1 MSYQDNRQNSY
12 YKRYNK
18 RYAKANN
25 KMIKSVVTNKLTAYK
40 TKYVKAPTY
49 NSNRMTAQQIQQYVP
64 PVFASPSKYIKNMI
78 YSESGNIL
86 SGTSSSIPQ
95 RLFRGNSVHDP
106 SATGIGH
113 QAIGHDQMMLFY
125 EHFCVFRSKISVTFH
140 NASAAPVKC
149 GIYIAPDTT
158 LLTTNYNIIENGY
171 VKTIYVDGLTNG
183 GSTTKTVNFSID
195 VKKYF
200 GKSKYK
206 DLMDDE
212 KLTGDLNFDP
222 VEQVYYNIFAYSPF
236 GATEDIAVG
245 IDVTLTYD
253 TIYFEPKKI
262 ASS

>member
-1 MSYQDNRQNSY
+1 MDYQSSRQNSHYKRY
-12 YKRYNK
+12 YKRKTYNAYK
-18 RYAKANN
+18 N
-25 KMIKSVVTNKLTAYK
+25 KQTKNKISAYK
-40 TKYVKAPTY
+40 TKFRAPTY
-49 NSNRMTAQQIQQYVP
+49 NTNQMTAQQIPQYVP
-64 PVFASPSKYIKNMI
+64 PVFSTATKYIKNMI
-78 YSESGNIL
+78 YNEGGSIL
-86 SGTSSSIPQ
+86 AGTSTSIPQ
-95 RLFRGNSVHDP
+95 RLYRGNSVHDP
-106 SATGIGH
+106 NGALGGH

-140 NASAAPVKC
+140 NAGATPVKC

-171 VKTIYVDGLTNG
+171 VKTTYIDGLTNG
-183 GSTTKTVNFSID
+183 GSTTKTINFSVD

-212 KLTGDLNFDP
+212 KLTGDLNNDP
-222 VEQVYYNIFAYSPF
+222 VEQVYYNVFVYSPF
-236 GATEDIAVG
+236 GSTEDISVG

-253 TIYFEPKKI
+253 TIYIEPKKI